1 MYTDSEYILSMFPS
15 GWIPLVYELMQM
27 YRSSSAMVW
36 EILNSES
43 SMTLSTHFTFNIIRM
58 CVDVHDFHS
67 YLSVNDSTQR
77 RAEFYNFDQL
87 LLFNLVYLATCIH
100 DSIKSAKCKVSF
112 PSLICFP
119 YHWHVHA
126 RITIIT
132 RTKGIRPLEYRQDIP
147 CTLLEAQ

>member
-1 MYTDSEYILSMFPS
+1 MHGFIIAATSCGTSLQSTQLMCGYWASKSACTQILNILSMFPS
-15 GWIPLVYELMQM
+15 GWIPLVYELLQM

-87 LLFNLVYLATCIH
+87 LLFNLVCLATCIH
-100 DSIKSAKCKVSF
+100 YSIKSAKCHSKWAFRV
-112 PSLICFP
+112 
-119 YHWHVHA
+119 
-126 RITIIT
+126 
-132 RTKGIRPLEYRQDIP
+132 
-147 CTLLEAQ
+147 